1 MEKNETKFVQ
11 DQTPEDLELV
21 CSNELGRFIILKDK
35 LTKSF
40 YLVAREILP
49 FSEKEAVVFRK
60 LEIIEPF
67 FPMEEEGNLNPKD

>member
-35 LTKSF
+35 ITKAF
-40 YLVAREILP
+40 YLVARETLP
-49 FSEKEAVVFRK
+49 LSQEEAVVFRK

-67 FPMEEEGNLNPKD
+67 HMEQEGNLNPQD

>member
-11 DQTPEDLELV
+11 DKTPEDLELV

-35 LTKSF
+35 ITKAF
-40 YLVAREILP
+40 YLVVRETLP
-49 FSEKEAVVFRK
+49 FSQEEGVVFRK

-67 FPMEEEGNLNPKD
+67 HMEEGENLNEKD